1 MLPCVREGFSSSA
14 PNPQT
19 DVDQLEGAADQAI
32 AACGGDTPKG
42 WTGAGATLD
51 CEMPRLCTQ
60 RGRGKQKMNSNQNSL
75 PDLIEVLM
83 RVVNS
88 NEEDHRD
95 VRVELRVNSVSLVAD
110 DCLEFVVELDRA
122 NLSLDLDGFEVVPK
136 SRYGEPSK
144 SNDVA
149 IERKLTNETVLQGE
163 VSASLEGTVSSVPSG
178 SFSGKV
184 SGSAGT
190 RSTESTSAQQT
201 QNLLRVKARGNLRW
215 EISEP
220 TLQGS
225 TAALADS
232 YLVDD
237 VLCKI
242 KALPGANML
251 AVKLA
256 AFASKRDIRVTP
268 RSKLSRFSFKSRNHE
283 AMLNAVIAKALSHS
297 ESNGGILTF
306 SIAEVFVEGD

>member
-1 MLPCVREGFSSSA
+1 
-14 PNPQT
+14 
-19 DVDQLEGAADQAI
+19 
-32 AACGGDTPKG
+32 
-42 WTGAGATLD
+42 
-51 CEMPRLCTQ
+51 
-60 RGRGKQKMNSNQNSL
+60 MNSNQNSL

-136 SRYGEPSK
+136 SRYGEPTK

-225 TAALADS
+225 SAALADS

-242 KALPGANML
+242 SAALFLMRQTLPIRFFRTRFRNINTSVITRTTLIWLKGSQGITGQTPSCKLREGNCSRRLRRCRMIGRIGTIEAEGNNCDKVIWMGA
-251 AVKLA
+251 
-256 AFASKRDIRVTP
+256 
-268 RSKLSRFSFKSRNHE
+268 
-283 AMLNAVIAKALSHS
+283 
-297 ESNGGILTF
+297 G
-306 SIAEVFVEGD
+306 